1 MQHDWRSNVD
11 LSKLDEA
18 IAGEQVTGEDFL
30 AAIILVAIGFFLGW
44 LIRRWSRRLLK
55 RVGNHQSEPLI
66 AFGARVAQVLVVAVF
81 VGWAL
86 TTLGADIGWL
96 TLMVAVSV
104 FIAVL
109 AARPIVEGLGAG
121 AALSTRPAFSVGDE
135 IAVDDAVGEVIDI
148 TSRSTVIRLR
158 DGREVHIPNVEMLDK
173 TVTVYTATE
182 ERRSSVEVIVDFGTD
197 LDQAREVIRERL
209 GEVAGISRL
218 GSIRSKI
225 VASGV
230 ELSIR
235 FWHSPGIQAGN
246 DARDAAIPAILGA
259 LADADIGIAPPADIA
274 IVDHHQPSTP

>member
-1 MQHDWRSNVD
+1 MD
-11 LSKLDEA
+11 LSKLGEA
-18 IAGEQVTGEDFL
+18 FTGEEVTGEDVL
-30 AAIILVAIGFFLGW
+30 AAIILVAIGLFLAW
-44 LIRRWSRRLLK
+44 LTRRWSRRLLE
-55 RVGNHQSEPLI
+55 RVDNQLEPLI
-66 AFGARVAQVLVVAVF
+66 AFAARVAQVLVVAVF

-96 TLMVAVSV
+96 TLMVVVAV

-109 AARPIVEGLGAG
+109 AVRPIVEGLGAG

-158 DGREVHIPNVEMLDK
+158 DGRQVHIPNVEMLDK
-173 TVTVYTATE
+173 TVTVYTAGE
-182 ERRSSVEVIVDFGTD
+182 ERRSSVEVVVEFGTD
-197 LDQAREVIRERL
+197 LDHARSVIRAQL
-209 GEVAGISRL
+209 ADAAGITRL
-218 GSIRSKI
+218 GSIRSKV

-235 FWHSPGIQAGN
+235 FWHAPGIQAGN

-259 LADADIGIAPPADIA
+259 LADANVGIAPPADIA
-274 IVDHHQPSTP
+274 IVEHHQPSTP